1 LTVRRIRRRSVGMAT
16 ETQPVCSLEELPLVL
31 TVAEAARALRI
42 SHTTA
47 DELAHRWMATGGA
60 EGLPVIQLGRVLR
73 VPRAV
78 IGRLLDI
85 GIENEGGSQADG
97 RHGAA

>member
-1 LTVRRIRRRSVGMAT
+1 MAT
-16 ETQPVCSLEELPLVL
+16 ETSPVCSLEELPLVL

-47 DELAHRWMATGGA
+47 YELAHRWMVTGGA

-78 IGRLLDI
+78 VRRLLDI
-85 GIENEGGSQADG
+85 GIENGGGPQADG
-97 RHGAA
+97 RHGAT

>member
-1 LTVRRIRRRSVGMAT
+1 VGRNGIRDVT
-16 ETQPVCSLEELPLVL
+16 NELAGSAP
-31 TVAEAARALRI
+31 TCHDGGGGGAALRI

-47 DELAHRWMATGGA
+47 YELAHRWLATGGA
-60 EGLPVIQLGRVLR
+60 EGLPVIHLGRVMR
-73 VPRAV
+73 VPRAA

-85 GIENEGGSQADG
+85 GITNSDGPRADG

>member
-1 LTVRRIRRRSVGMAT
+1 MAT
-16 ETQPVCSLEELPLVL
+16 ETSPVCSLEELPLVL
-31 TVAEAARALRI
+31 TVTEAARALRI

-47 DELAHRWMATGGA
+47 YELAHRRMATGGA

-78 IGRLLDI
+78 VERLLAI
-85 GIENEGGSQADG
+85 GIENKGGPQADG
-97 RHGAA
+97 QHGAA

>member
-1 LTVRRIRRRSVGMAT
+1 MAT
-16 ETQPVCSLEELPLVL
+16 ETSPVCSLEELPLVL

-47 DELAHRWMATGGA
+47 YELAHRWMATGGA

-78 IGRLLDI
+78 VERILDI
-85 GIENEGGSQADG
+85 GIENKGGPHADG